1 MFMTAIAAAIAL
13 AQQPDIDAIEREVRA
28 MRPEKSVWREI
39 EWDTCLLEGL
49 ARSREQGKPV
59 LLWVFLHNP
68 NEERC

>member
-1 MFMTAIAAAIAL
+1 MFLTAIAVAIGL
-13 AQQPDIDAIEREVRA
+13 AQQPDISAIEREVRA
-28 MRPEKSVWREI
+28 MRPEMSAWREI

-49 ARSREQGKPV
+49 AQSREQGKPV